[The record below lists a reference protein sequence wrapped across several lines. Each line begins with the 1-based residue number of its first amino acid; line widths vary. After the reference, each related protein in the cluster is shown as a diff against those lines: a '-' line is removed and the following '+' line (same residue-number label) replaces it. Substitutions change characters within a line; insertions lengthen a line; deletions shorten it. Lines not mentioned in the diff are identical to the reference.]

1 MILFLVIISLA
12 QAEFQ
17 NSRFFSCNLDKAYF
31 THSNFK
37 DAVLKNCQTT
47 NSSFMNCCIENIAL
61 KETDLPND
69 EMFDSELDWIKNDI
83 PDFEPN
89 M

>member
-1 MILFLVIISLA
+1 MHDSFLA
-12 QAEFQ
+12 
-17 NSRFFSCNLDKAYF
+17 KAFF

-37 DAVLKNCQTT
+37 EAVLKSCQTT
-47 NSSFMNCCIENIAL
+47 SSSFMNCCIQNIAL
-61 KETDLPND
+61 EETDLPND
-69 EMFDSELDWIKNDI
+69 KMFDSELDWIQNDI